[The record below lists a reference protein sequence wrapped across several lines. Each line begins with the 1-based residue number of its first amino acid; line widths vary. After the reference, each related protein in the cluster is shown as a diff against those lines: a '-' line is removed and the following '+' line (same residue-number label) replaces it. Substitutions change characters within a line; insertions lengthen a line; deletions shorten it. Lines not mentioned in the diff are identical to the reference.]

1 LNAVVLGA
9 EGLTLNALEA
19 FAFSKIMGLEQKPK
33 VAIVDYGMGNLFSVR
48 QACEHAGLDV
58 SITSAREEILNADAV
73 ILPGI
78 GAFGDAMAT
87 LSRLDLVG
95 VLRDVAASGKALI
108 GVCLGLQLLM
118 TESFEFG
125 RHKGL
130 GIIEGQVVP
139 FDNPK
144 EGARKLKVPQVGW
157 NSVHRVGNGQEEAW
171 ENSPLAKLRDG
182 EFMYFV
188 HSYIVQPEDKRVV
201 LSVSRYGQIEFCS
214 SIHSQNIFACQFH
227 PERSGREGLK
237 IYRNLASHIERLTSM
252 RS

>member
-1 LNAVVLGA
+1 
-9 EGLTLNALEA
+9 
-19 FAFSKIMGLEQKPK
+19 MGLEQKPR

-58 SITSAREEILNADAV
+58 TITAARDEILNADAV

-95 VLRDVAASGKALI
+95 VLRDVAASGKALV

-139 FDNPK
+139 FDNPV
-144 EGARKLKVPQVGW
+144 EAGRKLKVPQVGW
-157 NSVHRVGNGQEEAW
+157 NSVYRVARGGNGQEEAW
-171 ENSPLAKLRDG
+171 KDSPLAEIADG

-188 HSYIVQPEDKRVV
+188 HSYIVQPEDGNVI

-227 PERSGREGLK
+227 PERSGTEGLK
-237 IYRNLASHIERLTSM
+237 IYRNLASHIERLTT
-252 RS
+252 RGVK